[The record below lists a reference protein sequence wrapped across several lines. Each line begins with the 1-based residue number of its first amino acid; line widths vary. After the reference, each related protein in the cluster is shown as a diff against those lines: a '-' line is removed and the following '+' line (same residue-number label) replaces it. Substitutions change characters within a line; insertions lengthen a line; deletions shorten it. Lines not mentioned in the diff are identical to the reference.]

1 MSDKSE
7 VEQFYNAIAAKMQIQ
22 RPFSQLHPVEVQQ
35 FIQAINMILGLMRN
49 G

>member
-1 MSDKSE
+1 MSE
-7 VEQFYNAIAAKMQIQ
+7 TEQFYNAIAAKMQVT

-35 FIQAINMILGLMRN
+35 LIQAINMILGVMRN

>member
-1 MSDKSE
+1 MNE
-7 VEQFYNAIAAKMQIQ
+7 TEQFYNAIAAKMQVT

-35 FIQAINMILGLMRN
+35 FIQAINMILGVMRN